1 MKKYL
6 FFLLTCFT
14 LSVHAQT
21 PDVFNYQAAIK
32 DDLGR
37 PLAHQSVDVL
47 MTIHTAGGNFSQF
60 RQDTTDPY
68 GIINLQIGGPELK
81 NIDWSKGGASVDI
94 TINTPQ
100 GPMYQDSTF
109 LAAVPYAFYAETS
122 GSSIPGPAPNHEWMN
137 TQIRFENPDG
147 TFGPWTDLRGAP
159 GRSATIK
166 GSVNTIDDL
175 PANYIGDDGDLLYV
189 ASTGEA
195 FSWRDDSLDW
205 TRIGKIQG
213 PPGITGPQGLQ
224 GNSGPAG
231 PQGIQGVKGDK
242 GDTGAT
248 GPQGIQGQQGPQ
260 GNQGPAGTGVTI
272 VGTVP
277 TPGDLPINYS
287 GEVGDMFIVIS
298 NGNGY
303 LWNGNIWNQ
312 IGQIQGPPGQTGA
325 QGIQGPGGATG
336 PQGLQG
342 ATGAQGPQG
351 FQGIQGLP
359 GATGSTGATGP
370 QGLQGIAGP
379 TGPPGPQGATGNTG
393 PTGATGA
400 TGAQGSAGPQGAT
413 GATGAAGA
421 TGATGAQGLQGI
433 QGPPGPAGTYTAG
446 TGINLNN
453 NTITN
458 TGDTNAGDDVNDGD
472 PFGGDVSGTYNNVS
486 VNKLKGKN
494 INGNPANGQIMQ
506 YNGTEWTHVT
516 PQNTTYTPGTGI
528 GIANN
533 TITNTGDTNAGDDV
547 NDTDTFSGDV
557 GGTYNNTTL
566 QKLKGKPITGTPVSG
581 QVMQY
586 NNTDWTFVTLP
597 NNSYT
602 PGTGI
607 TIVNNVVANSGDT
620 NAGDDVNDADAFGG
634 DVSGTYNN
642 LSVDKLK
649 GKNINGVPTNGQVM
663 QFNGTN
669 WTHVTPPNSV
679 YTAGTG
685 ISIVNNTVTNTG
697 DTNEADDVNTTDN
710 FDGDISG
717 TYGNIVVNRIKG
729 KSISATSPVE
739 GQILKF
745 TGGAWTPSTPSS
757 SGSTLAGAVGAA
769 GNTVFNNGLIISTNG
784 DNVIIGVT
792 GQTLTANNNALVVTS
807 RTTAKTYSISYT
819 SGNAIIT
826 ATSGPAYPCSFLLM
840 Q

>member
-14 LSVHAQT
+14 LSAHAQT

-32 DDLGR
+32 DDQGR
-37 PLAHQSVDVL
+37 PLSNQPADVL
-47 MTIHTAGGNFSQF
+47 ITIHTAGGDFTQEV
-60 RQDTTDPY
+60 QDSFNAF

-81 NIDWSKGGASVDI
+81 NLDWSKGGASVDI

-100 GPMYQDSTF
+100 GPMYLDSSF

-122 GSSIPGPAPNHEWMN
+122 GSSIPGPAPNHEWMD
-137 TQIRFENPDG
+137 TRIRFENPDG
-147 TFGPWTDLRGAP
+147 TFGPWTDLRGVP
-159 GRSATIK
+159 GRSAMFK

-175 PANYIGDDGDLLYV
+175 PSDYNGDEGDLLYIL
-189 ASTGEA
+189 STGDA
-195 FSWRDDSLDW
+195 FSWHLDDSVGW
-205 TRIGKIQG
+205 TLIGKIQG
-213 PPGITGPQGLQ
+213 PPGVAGPQGLQ

-242 GDTGAT
+242 GDTGA
-248 GPQGIQGQQGPQ
+248 QGQQGPQGQQGQQ

-272 VGTVP
+272 VGTVA
-277 TPGDLPINYS
+277 TPGDLPTNYT
-287 GEVGDMFIVIS
+287 GEVGDMFIVLS

-303 LWNGNIWNQ
+303 LWNGDIWNQ

-325 QGIQGPGGATG
+325 QGVQGPGGATG

-351 FQGIQGLP
+351 LQGIQGLT
-359 GATGSTGATGP
+359 GATGAPGATGP
-370 QGLQGIAGP
+370 QGLQGIAGA
-379 TGPPGPQGATGNTG
+379 TGAQGPQGATG
-393 PTGATGA
+393 
-400 TGAQGSAGPQGAT
+400 ST

-421 TGATGAQGLQGI
+421 TGATGP
-433 QGPPGPAGTYTAG
+433 QGPQGPAGPAGTYTAG

-458 TGDTNAGDDVNDGD
+458 TGDTNAGDDVNDSD
-472 PFGGDVSGTYNNVS
+472 AFGGDVTGTYNNVS

-494 INGNPANGQIMQ
+494 INGSPANGQIMQ
-506 YNGTEWTHVT
+506 YNGSEWTHVT

-547 NDTDTFSGDV
+547 NDTDTFSGDI
-557 GGTYNNTTL
+557 GGTYNNTTIN
-566 QKLKGKPITGTPVSG
+566 KLKGKAITGTPSAG
-581 QVMQY
+581 QIMQY
-586 NNTDWTFVTLP
+586 DGTDWDFVNTL
-597 NNSYT
+597 NNIYT

-607 TIVNNVVANSGDT
+607 TIVNNVITNSGDT
-620 NAGDDVNDADAFGG
+620 NGGDDVNDGDTFGG

-649 GKNINGVPTNGQVM
+649 GKNINGVPTNGQIM

-685 ISIVNNTVTNTG
+685 ISIAGNVVTNTG
-697 DTNEADDVNTTDN
+697 DTNAADDVNTTDN

-717 TYGNIVVNRIKG
+717 TYGNIAVNKLKG
-729 KSISATSPVE
+729 KAISATAPVE

-745 TGGAWTPSTPSS
+745 TSGAWTPSTPSS

-769 GNTVFNNGLIISTNG
+769 GNVVFNNGLVISTNG
-784 DNVIIGVT
+784 DNVIVGVT
-792 GQTLTANNNALVVTS
+792 GFTLTANNNALVVTS
-807 RTTAKTYSISYT
+807 RTTAKTYSIAYT
-819 SGNAIIT
+819 GGNAVIT
-826 ATSGPAYPCSFLLM
+826 STSGPAYPCSFLLM